1 MVVSSVNYAKAAGR
15 TPPFGPPGLA
25 AAGPDQPF
33 FGGALKAPEALSPVI
48 LAAS

>member
-1 MVVSSVNYAKAAGR
+1 MVVSSVNYAKVAGR
-15 TPPFGPPGLA
+15 TPPAGRASQA